1 MNTPRFPHPL
11 VLLVGCIIVAAAL
24 TYLLPAGQF
33 DRIEDP
39 ENGRKV
45 VVAGTYH
52 RVEQA
57 PVSPFDAVVSVPKGL
72 IDAAAV
78 VFFVFLV
85 GGAFAVVDKTGV
97 LRTAVEWLVLKLGG
111 RDWVVIVV
119 ASLMF
124 AAGGAFENMQEEIIA
139 LVPVLLLLSRR
150 MGWDP
155 LTAAAMSVGAAAV
168 GSSFSPVNPFQ
179 VLIAQHVAEL
189 PQGSAAGFRV
199 VFLAIALT
207 VWIAGTI
214 RYARRSQA
222 AAAAAESV
230 EGAVSVAESVEA
242 EEHREIGGARAAA
255 ILALVALTF
264 AVFVLSVTNYHW
276 DFDRLAAIFFVMGVI
291 AGIIGG
297 LGIGG
302 TAEAYVEG
310 FRSMAFAGIL
320 IGFARAISVVLSDG
334 LVIDTIV
341 YGLSMP
347 LAGLPS
353 MLSGLGMMLVHMVIH
368 VPVPSMSGQ
377 AVLTMP
383 VLVPLS
389 DLLSI
394 PRQATVL
401 AYQYGA
407 GLTELI
413 TPTNGALMAILA
425 AAGVRFEHWIKF
437 TLPLFAILFA
447 LGFIAVAIA
456 IAIGLQ

>member
-207 VWIAGTI
+207 IWIAGTI
-214 RYARRSQA
+214 RYARKSQA
-222 AAAAAESV
+222 AAAAVEAV
-230 EGAVSVAESVEA
+230 EGAVPVAAPVEA

-255 ILALVALTF
+255 ILVLVALTF

-347 LAGLPS
+347 LAGLPA
-353 MLSGLGMMLVHMVIH
+353 MLSGFGMMLVHMVIH

-389 DLLSI
+389 DLLAI

-447 LGFIAVAIA
+447 LGFVAVAIA
-456 IAIGLQ
+456 IGLGLQ